1 MGTTLTTMIINLKM
15 KTSRKKYWKQKTHI
29 NENIIIKMEQCDI
42 CPSEGQNTSKKKH
55 CLTKKLI
62 FFSTLIF
69 KKNVVRNPEIDKLI
83 DITQPY
89 YNNH

>member
-42 CPSEGQNTSKKKH
+42 CPSEGQNTSKKN
-55 CLTKKLI
+55 I
-62 FFSTLIF
+62 
-69 KKNVVRNPEIDKLI
+69 V
-83 DITQPY
+83 
-89 YNNH
+89 